1 MYAMSRMAIL
11 LVAML
16 VFLSCSIT
24 TRVLAQGTRCDST
37 RQFLHPNAKFYPKGS
52 SGIDTTSWLGP
63 GDFVTQMHFETQS
76 DSSITRFVFEAF
88 TSNGRRVWL
97 NNWCDGKTWNWNDST
112 QQYVNELT
120 NAQLSANTHTAY
132 MPIIAGD
139 TLGFYRHIYW
149 LRRGP
154 STGSLAKYISDDI
167 VSYSVELVKQTTG
180 QRIALLD
187 TFRISQSGVSSPCVN
202 TWYPLASKI
211 RYVIPSHITDT
222 VYACIRINV
231 RTDGATS
238 DTFTRGDIF
247 GTRNSKRFLNNPYF
261 ENFMTTVNT
270 DNVCGASTGT
280 CGMAVTNGVSGT
292 INAAV
297 SSTSITQVKAFSQ
310 SGYTVTTTS
319 VTSWPSTCTLATGAG
334 LFIVCGLNAS
344 GGILC
349 TSTVLVP

>member
-1 MYAMSRMAIL
+1 MYSTFRC
-11 LVAML
+11 VAML
-16 VFLSCSIT
+16 VALCAIT
-24 TRVLAQGTRCDST
+24 TSVIAQGARCDST
-37 RQFLHPNAKFYPKGS
+37 RQFLHPNVKVYPKGP
-52 SGIDTTSWLGP
+52 SGIDTTAWLSP

-97 NNWCDGKTWNWNDST
+97 NNWCDGRTWNWNDST
-112 QQYVNELT
+112 QLYINELT
-120 NAQLSANTHTAY
+120 NAQLSERTHTAY

-154 STGSLAKYISDDI
+154 STGSLAKYISNDI

-187 TFRISQSGVSSPCVN
+187 TFRISQSGVSSPCVY
-202 TWYPLASKI
+202 TWYPLASRI
-211 RYVIPSHITDT
+211 RYTVPSHISDT

-231 RTDGATS
+231 HTDGATN

-270 DNVCGASTGT
+270 DNVCGASAGN
-280 CGMAVTNGVSGT
+280 CGMTITNGTAGS
-292 INAAV
+292 IAAAV
-297 SSTSITQVKAFSQ
+297 SSSGIVQVKAFSQ
-310 SGYTVTTTS
+310 SGYAVATAS
-319 VTSWPSTCTLATGAG
+319 VTSWPNTYTLTTGAG
-334 LFIVCGLNAS
+334 LFIVCGFNTA
-344 GGILC
+344 GDVLC